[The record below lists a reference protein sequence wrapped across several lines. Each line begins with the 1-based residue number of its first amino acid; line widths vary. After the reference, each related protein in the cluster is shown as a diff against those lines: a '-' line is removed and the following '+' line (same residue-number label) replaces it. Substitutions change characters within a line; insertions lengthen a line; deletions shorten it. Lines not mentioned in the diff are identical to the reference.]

1 MEIETQQDI
10 QVHSSCDSKSEL
22 NILQNLDEIAID
34 TLSEEE
40 DNGNDFT

>member
-10 QVHSSCDSKSEL
+10 KVQSSCDSKTEL

-40 DNGNDFT
+40 DNSNDLT